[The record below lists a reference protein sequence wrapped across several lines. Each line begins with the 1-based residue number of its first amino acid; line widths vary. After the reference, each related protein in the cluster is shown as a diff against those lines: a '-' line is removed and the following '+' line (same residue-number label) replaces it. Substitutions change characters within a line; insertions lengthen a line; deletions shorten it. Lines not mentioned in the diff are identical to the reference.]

1 MASFVDIHD
10 DMFIKAIMN
19 EQGVPVDGSW
29 EAWIGLYYDRN
40 ADNTPNPDPDADP
53 DDNKNSVKWR
63 WTDKHPVTY
72 TNWGKNQPQPNSN
85 AKGCVVINGNGGW
98 YVTDT
103 CDAAKPYLC
112 KLDAS
117 HNPDEHE
124 DPGEDIC
131 LDEEI
136 SYKGYCYSR
145 SVGYY
150 TFEEAEKKCAESNGA
165 KVSSNLS
172 FDATNPYLNCFQL
185 ASIHD
190 DNERRFLAS
199 VDEWDGDSWI
209 GLKRNENGGF
219 EWIDNSPVDYTSW
232 RDGEPNNG
240 GTYSPYGKEEAAW
253 VI

>member
-1 MASFVDIHD
+1 
-10 DMFIKAIMN
+10 MFMKAIMN
-19 EQGVPVDGSW
+19 EQGIPSDGSW
-29 EAWIGLYYDRN
+29 EGWIGLYYDRN

-72 TNWGKNQPQPNSN
+72 TSWGKNQPQPNSN
-85 AKGCVVINGNGGW
+85 AKGCVAINGNGGW

-136 SYKGYCYSR
+136 SYKGYCYQR
-145 SVGYY
+145 SNGYY
-150 TFEEAEKKCAESNGA
+150 TFEDAEKQCAELMGA
-165 KVSSNLS
+165 KVS
-172 FDATNPYLNCFQL
+172 
-185 ASIHD
+185 
-190 DNERRFLAS
+190 
-199 VDEWDGDSWI
+199 
-209 GLKRNENGGF
+209 
-219 EWIDNSPVDYTSW
+219 
-232 RDGEPNNG
+232 
-240 GTYSPYGKEEAAW
+240 
-253 VI
+253 